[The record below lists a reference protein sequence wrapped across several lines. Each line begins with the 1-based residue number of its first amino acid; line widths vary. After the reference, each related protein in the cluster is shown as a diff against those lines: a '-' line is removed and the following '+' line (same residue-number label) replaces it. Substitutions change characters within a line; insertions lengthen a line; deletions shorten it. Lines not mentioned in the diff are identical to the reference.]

1 MFLKRL
7 YLEDVRAIG
16 ALDLPFTD
24 AGGAVRQW
32 TLLLGQNGCGKSTVL
47 RSIALLM
54 AGSEALP
61 ELLVN
66 PDSWVRLGAESAR
79 IAADLVTAQGEERH
93 IELRIRRGSNVRD
106 LFKENEEPLDRLD
119 RALRHSTRNYL
130 IIGYGVSR
138 RLGDPNRLTS
148 SSGVFTNPRAQSV
161 ATMFSNDAVLN
172 PLETWAIGLDYEHG
186 EAGVGVVRQT
196 LNDLLPGVAF
206 DRIDKKS
213 RRLLFRTP
221 DGELPLDQLSDGY
234 QNAAA
239 WCGDL
244 LYRITTIF
252 GDYRD
257 PLAARGLLLIDEMD
271 LHLHPTWKRRL
282 VEFLTE
288 KLPNFQIVATT
299 HSALTVHQ
307 AGEGELFVLKRDG
320 ASGSSTLHPFPGN
333 PSILMLHQLLASP
346 IFELETVD
354 SVPVENLRAEYES
367 LSSRPRASLSREEKR
382 RLPEVK
388 SRVASLPD
396 WSGDTPEAQAQRS
409 LIAEIHEAVKAKAGP
424 GGPKPAGRRTRKP
437 SGD

>member
-16 ALDLPFTD
+16 SLDLPFAD
-24 AGGAVRQW
+24 AGGSVRKW

-47 RSIALLM
+47 RSIALLV

-186 EAGVGVVRQT
+186 EEGVGVVRQT
-196 LNDLLPGVAF
+196 LNDLLPGVSF

-257 PLAARGLLLIDEMD
+257 PLSARGLLLIDEMD

-320 ASGSSTLHPFPGN
+320 ASAPPTLHPFPGN
-333 PSILMLHQLLASP
+333 PSTLMLHQLLASP

-382 RLPEVK
+382 RLP
-388 SRVASLPD
+388 
-396 WSGDTPEAQAQRS
+396 
-409 LIAEIHEAVKAKAGP
+409 
-424 GGPKPAGRRTRKP
+424 
-437 SGD
+437 